1 MNDLL
6 GWLQFYLTQFNKVF
20 GYNGYTLEYQTTFRD
35 TSYMLSCDEDGFIVA
50 ITDTLDEMQ
59 AELER
64 IAPLETWLA
73 SEVIRP

>member
-20 GYNGYTLEYQTTFRD
+20 GYNGYTLEYQATFKD

-50 ITDTLDEMQ
+50 ITDTLGEMQ

>member
-6 GWLQFYLTQFNKVF
+6 KWLEFQLAKMNMSFCV
-20 GYNGYTLEYQTTFRD
+20 NGYTLEYQATFRD
-35 TSYMLSCDEDGFIVA
+35 TSYMLSCDEDGFIRA
-50 ITDTLDEMQ
+50 ITDTLAEMQ
-59 AELER
+59 SELER

>member
-20 GYNGYTLEYQTTFRD
+20 GYNGYTLEYQATFKD
-35 TSYMLSCDEDGFIVA
+35 TSYVLSANEDGFIIA
-50 ITDTLDEMQ
+50 ITDTLEDMQ